1 MPCSKPIRRKYSKNE
16 VILPSDRRGSMACHA
31 VPRVMMYQG
40 DARVPLEAEAI
51 LRGLRWWRTEVWNNG
66 CFVRL
71 GRCGIVIWRLIA
83 HYYYWAGT
91 SGVRPPCCS
100 ALLFG
105 AWHVDPVAIC
115 PTCRRQEV
123 QNSWKGASTEEYTT
137 EFMKGSDLV
146 LEKSIF
152 TEYVPTRV
160 YRAHLNTFVFPF
172 DKSQFYYTSSSTI
185 TCWISRCV
193 RSPDASSVK
202 RKLTNACTSSWKFSG
217 HSCIHSN

>member
-123 QNSWKGASTEEYTT
+123 QNSWKRASTEEYKTRLGFLLLRAIHRYKPGLKKGEGGSFPARQAG
-137 EFMKGSDLV
+137 EFGIVCSRQGGRKGNKQIKVERLSFG
-146 LEKSIF
+146 KIW
-152 TEYVPTRV
+152 
-160 YRAHLNTFVFPF
+160 
-172 DKSQFYYTSSSTI
+172 FYGVHT
-185 TCWISRCV
+185 
-193 RSPDASSVK
+193 
-202 RKLTNACTSSWKFSG
+202 
-217 HSCIHSN
+217 H

>member
-1 MPCSKPIRRKYSKNE
+1 MPCKPIRRKYSSKNE

-123 QNSWKGASTEEYTT
+123 QNSWKRASTEEYKTRLGFLLLRAIHRYKPGLKKGEGGSFPARQAG
-137 EFMKGSDLV
+137 EFGIVCSRQGGRKGNKQIKVERLSFG
-146 LEKSIF
+146 KIW
-152 TEYVPTRV
+152 
-160 YRAHLNTFVFPF
+160 
-172 DKSQFYYTSSSTI
+172 FYG
-185 TCWISRCV
+185 V
-193 RSPDASSVK
+193 R
-202 RKLTNACTSSWKFSG
+202 T
-217 HSCIHSN
+217 H

>member
-31 VPRVMMYQG
+31 VPCVMMYQG
-40 DARVPLEAEAI
+40 DARAPLEAEAI

-66 CFVRL
+66 CFVHL

-91 SGVRPPCCS
+91 SGVCPPCCS

-115 PTCRRQEV
+115 PTCRWQEV
-123 QNSWKGASTEEYTT
+123 HNSWKRASTEEYKTQLGFLLLRAIHRYKPGLKKGEGGSFPARQAG
-137 EFMKGSDLV
+137 EFGIVCSRQGGRKGNKQIKVERLSFG
-146 LEKSIF
+146 KIW
-152 TEYVPTRV
+152 
-160 YRAHLNTFVFPF
+160 
-172 DKSQFYYTSSSTI
+172 FYG
-185 TCWISRCV
+185 V
-193 RSPDASSVK
+193 R
-202 RKLTNACTSSWKFSG
+202 T
-217 HSCIHSN
+217 H